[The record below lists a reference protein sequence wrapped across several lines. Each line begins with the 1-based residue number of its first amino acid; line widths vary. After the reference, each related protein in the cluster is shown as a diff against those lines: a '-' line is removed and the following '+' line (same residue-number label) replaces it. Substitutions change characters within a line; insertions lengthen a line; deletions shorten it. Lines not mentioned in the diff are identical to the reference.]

1 MGDLKEAVQLEFG
14 LMEMT
19 LARFPRPEE
28 LSHLAYLELSG
39 VGALLQDIY
48 MGFENIVKRVAQSR
62 RLRLPDGASWHKD
75 LLELAITQGII
86 SEATGQQMV
95 PLLGFRHFLA
105 HRYAADLSVER
116 LEPLVR
122 TAPRA
127 YESFKKDIEG
137 HL

>member
-1 MGDLKEAVQLEFG
+1 MGDLKEAVQLEFA

-19 LARFPRPEE
+19 LARLPKPEA
-28 LSHLAYLELSG
+28 LSHLSDLELAG
-39 VGALLQDIY
+39 TGALLQDIH
-48 MGFENIVKRVAQSR
+48 MGIENTIKRIAQAR
-62 RLRLPDGASWHKD
+62 QIDLPDGPSWHKD
-75 LLELAITQGII
+75 LLDLGVEQGII
-86 SEATGQQMV
+86 SAETWDGASK
-95 PLLGFRHFLA
+95 LLSFRHLLA
-105 HRYAADLSVER
+105 HRYTADLSVER